1 MSPRTVVNKMKAN
14 EIRSMSVQELESKL
28 VDLKKDLVVTSRASR
43 PCSARSRTEEVRKN
57 ERNENYFPED
67 PRKTRV
73 GKVVSDK
80 MDKTVV
86 VTVEDRVAH
95 KTYKK
100 IIGRT
105 YRLKAHDE
113 NNECGVGDIV
123 RVMETR
129 PLSKDKRWR
138 VVEIVEKAK

>member
-1 MSPRTVVNKMKAN
+1 MVVKMMKVN
-14 EIRSMSVQELESKL
+14 EIRSKSVEELEKTL
-28 VDLKKDLVVTSRASR
+28 VDLKKDLFMLRMQHATNHLDNPTRI
-43 PCSARSRTEEVRKN
+43 SATRRDIARV
-57 ERNENYFPED
+57 
-67 PRKTRV
+67 KTV
-73 GKVVSDK
+73 LKVVSDK

-86 VTVEDRVAH
+86 VIVEDRVAH